1 MKTIDL
7 VIIGG
12 GPAGL
17 AAAIEAKKNGVD
29 SLLIIERDR
38 ELGGILN
45 QCIHSGFGVQ
55 EFKEELT
62 GPEYAQRFIEEVN
75 ALQIPYVLQT
85 MVVEITPEKQVVAMN
100 ASGVL
105 TIQAKAI
112 VLAMGCRERS
122 AGSVALGGYRPAGV
136 YTAGT
141 TQRLINMEGLM
152 VGKEVVIYGS
162 GDIGLIMARRLTLEG
177 ANVLCVVE
185 IAPESSGLPRN
196 IAQCLNDYN
205 IPLYLHHKV
214 KAVHGKD
221 RVSGVT
227 LCAVDDKWQEIPGT
241 ERAISCDTLLLSIGL
256 IPENELSR
264 QAQLALHPRTNG
276 PEVSSHMETTVPGI
290 FACGNVLHVHDIVD
304 YVTQESRNA
313 GKNAANYIR
322 HGSFAPATLTT
333 SAGEGISYLLPSRID
348 AQEKETVRLFFRPT
362 HRMRNVTLSL
372 YSGDTLLTTYKR
384 NVLIPSE
391 MAHIDVPYDK
401 RAQAV
406 SPLRLVAKEEA

>member
-7 VIIGG
+7 IIIGG

-62 GPEYAQRFIEEVN
+62 GPEYAKRFVDQVN
-75 ALQIPYVLQT
+75 AMAIPYVLQT
-85 MVVEITPEKQVVAMN
+85 MVVEITPDKQIVAMN
-100 ASGVL
+100 SSGVI

-141 TQRLINMEGLM
+141 AQRLMNMEGLM

-177 ANVLCVVE
+177 AHVPCVVE

-196 IAQCLNDYN
+196 IAQCLNDYD
-205 IPLYLHHKV
+205 IPLYLHHKI
-214 KAVHGKD
+214 KAVHGKE
-221 RVSGVT
+221 RVHGVT
-227 LCAVDDKWQEIPGT
+227 ICAVDDKWQEIPDT
-241 ERAISCDTLLLSIGL
+241 ERDVPCDTLLLSIGL

-264 QAQLALHPRTNG
+264 QAQIALHPRTKG

-313 GKNAANYIR
+313 GKNAAEYIL
-322 HGSFAPATLTT
+322 HGSFPPATLAT
-333 SAGEGISYLLPSRID
+333 SAGEGISYLLPSCID
-348 AQEKETVRLFFRPT
+348 PETKDAVHLFFRPAR
-362 HRMRNVTLSL
+362 RMRNVVLSL
-372 YSGDTLLTTYKR
+372 YSGDMLLATYKR

-391 MAHIDVPYDK
+391 MAHVDVTFEQ

-406 SPLRLVAKEEA
+406 SPLRLIAKEES

>member
-62 GPEYAQRFIEEVN
+62 GPEYAQRFIDEVN

-141 TQRLINMEGLM
+141 AQRLINMEGLM

-177 ANVLCVVE
+177 AHVLCVVE

-196 IAQCLNDYN
+196 IAQCLNDYD

-241 ERAISCDTLLLSIGL
+241 ERDISCDTLLLSIGL

-264 QAQLALHPRTNG
+264 QAQLLLRQRELERALAAAD
-276 PEVSSHMETTVPGI
+276 V
-290 FACGNVLHVHDIVD
+290 
-304 YVTQESRNA
+304 ESREAEIIIRRINA
-313 GKNAANYIR
+313 GENYEKWFGERDRTDDESRVSDENARRNED
-322 HGSFAPATLTT
+322 GSVDGYLEDEDGTDEDGIHWRVDDMQAENDHWHITET
-333 SAGEGISYLLPSRID
+333 GEI
-348 AQEKETVRLFFRPT
+348 
-362 HRMRNVTLSL
+362 
-372 YSGDTLLTTYKR
+372 TYHDGHDG
-384 NVLIPSE
+384 E
-391 MAHIDVPYDK
+391 
-401 RAQAV
+401 
-406 SPLRLVAKEEA
+406 